1 MVERTSSVDW
11 RARDKTMTERVT
23 FAVAE
28 ILEPSRGPTRVTLN
42 EIGRYTGNAS
52 WLDKHLARLPRTA
65 ELLSQ
70 VLEPAAVFRARQLAW
85 RDKHTLDALG

>member
-1 MVERTSSVDW
+1 MAEHVEL
-11 RARDKTMTERVT
+11 A
-23 FAVAE
+23 AAA
-28 ILEPSRGPTRVTLN
+28 ILDPSRRPLRVTLN

-70 VLEPAAVFRARQLAW
+70 VLEPAAVFRARQLA
-85 RDKHTLDALG
+85 